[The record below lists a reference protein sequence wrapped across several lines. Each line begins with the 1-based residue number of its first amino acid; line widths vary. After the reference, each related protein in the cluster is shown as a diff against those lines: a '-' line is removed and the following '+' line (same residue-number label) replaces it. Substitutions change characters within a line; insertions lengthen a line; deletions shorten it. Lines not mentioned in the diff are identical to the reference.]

1 MSINLHE
8 GTNPMSIYQLTAE
21 YEGDSETVS
30 LEARND
36 GEAMLAGIAEIMTR
50 AYPDVVLW
58 AKGAIT
64 LTDGDGVIVN
74 SMAQKS

>member
-1 MSINLHE
+1 MS
-8 GTNPMSIYQLTAE
+8 TYQLTAE
-21 YEGDSETVS
+21 YEGDSETVL

-36 GEAMLAGIAEIMTR
+36 GEAMLAGISEIMSR
-50 AYPDVVLW
+50 AYPDVALW

-64 LTDGDGVIVN
+64 LTDSDGVVVN

>member
-1 MSINLHE
+1 MGINLHE
-8 GTNPMSIYQLTAE
+8 GTNQMSTYELTAE
-21 YEGDSETVS
+21 YEGDSETVL

-36 GEAMLAGIAEIMTR
+36 GEAMLAGIAEIMNR

-64 LTDGDGVIVN
+64 LTDSDGVVVN
-74 SMAQKS
+74 SMATKS